1 MFSRVQS
8 EDSNMTKEAEIC
20 AIGWEVLEIY
30 AKARENHDA
39 SIEASIEAP
48 PTGILNPY
56 LINYKEC
63 CRVLINC
70 EKLFYYFRI
79 KLSIPTGSK

>member
-48 PTGILNPY
+48 PP
-56 LINYKEC
+56 E
-63 CRVLINC
+63 
-70 EKLFYYFRI
+70 
-79 KLSIPTGSK
+79 S